1 MENLFLTNLN
11 EQEFKNFLKEALN
24 EIIQSNR
31 GALTGEQNIPDILDI
46 KQAAAFLH
54 LKVNTLYEKTSE
66 KSIPH
71 FKKGNKLLFK
81 RDELMAWVQ
90 EGKVKT
96 QEELRGEASTYTLR
110 KEGKK
115 KVA

>member
-11 EQEFKNFLKEALN
+11 EQEFKNFLKEALT
-24 EIIQSNR
+24 EIIRSGKEVCNNEPS
-31 GALTGEQNIPDILDI
+31 LPDILDI
-46 KQAAAFLH
+46 KQAASFLH

-110 KEGKK
+110 REGKK